1 MCFFASAGLGS
12 SVVNGLVLPV
22 ELFTMPLDHF
32 LLILGLQREAN
43 CKRENIGNSENA
55 IKVYQELISRAC
67 VTGVHKL
74 SGFTV
79 TSHP

>member
-1 MCFFASAGLGS
+1 MCFFASAGLDS
-12 SVVNGLVLPV
+12 SVVNGLILRV

-43 CKRENIGNSENA
+43 WKRENIGNSENA
-55 IKVYQELISRAC
+55 IKVYQELTSRAC
-67 VTGVHKL
+67 ATRVHKW

-79 TSHP
+79 ATHT